1 MSEGR
6 AEPVWFGPSEA
17 PLFGLLNMPEGPVR
31 AAVVLCPPLGREYT
45 NSYSTFA
52 ELAARLALNGLAV
65 LRFDYRSTG
74 DSFDRVGASEDGPG
88 FVRDVSLA
96 VELVRSLGASRLA
109 LVGMRIGGNFAR
121 QYCTSEPVDA
131 LVLWDPCP
139 NGRTFL
145 REQRLLA
152 LLASV
157 DGASPDALDLPGL
170 ELTAEMAEE
179 IGAVDR
185 TTDSRGSGG
194 NLAGD
199 VLLLTRLGRE
209 DGPSATFDLGR
220 AQHMEVPGQPELL
233 DVQSPDQ
240 VVPSEGIETV
250 ATWLDKVMPR
260 DALPV
265 SLPAAGEVTVVS
277 SQSSRFGGGPDGEPV
292 AVRERAVRLG
302 PLGLFGIETEPAV
315 IAGSGPTCVFFSVAN
330 EHRIGPGRLW
340 VGLSRSLAGAGLR
353 SVRVDVNGFGDS
365 PSRDGQGLPPVHSVL
380 AIDDVLESAR
390 AVSPDDPGNVVLF
403 GLCSSGY
410 QILEAALSLSPQGVC
425 PLNPALV
432 FEPPEMA
439 SRGRM
444 DARRRFCL
452 PESGLVNAASEKQPI
467 QWVKRRFPKL
477 LSSVRRDL
485 RIVGWRLRSAFG
497 LLQNRPGERIQEL
510 AESGTDVLLICG
522 PSEIKP
528 FIETGLRAERTGRP
542 GTRLKVEVLPSLQ
555 HSLLSRSDRD
565 EVAKMIIDHVRSQF
579 QSRGEATE
587 PDMAGRGHR
596 GRAGHPQRG

>member
-1 MSEGR
+1 VSEGR

-199 VLLLTRLGRE
+199 VGALREKRVQLVDECLAAAEQRDVAGRIVLR
-209 DGPSATFDLGR
+209 GPG
-220 AQHMEVPGQPELL
+220 
-233 DVQSPDQ
+233 
-240 VVPSEGIETV
+240 
-250 ATWLDKVMPR
+250 
-260 DALPV
+260 ALPRV
-265 SLPAAGEVTVVS
+265 GFGEIAPPL
-277 SQSSRFGGGPDGEPV
+277 GGPG
-292 AVRERAVRLG
+292 
-302 PLGLFGIETEPAV
+302 
-315 IAGSGPTCVFFSVAN
+315 
-330 EHRIGPGRLW
+330 
-340 VGLSRSLAGAGLR
+340 
-353 SVRVDVNGFGDS
+353 
-365 PSRDGQGLPPVHSVL
+365 
-380 AIDDVLESAR
+380 
-390 AVSPDDPGNVVLF
+390 
-403 GLCSSGY
+403 
-410 QILEAALSLSPQGVC
+410 
-425 PLNPALV
+425 
-432 FEPPEMA
+432 
-439 SRGRM
+439 
-444 DARRRFCL
+444 
-452 PESGLVNAASEKQPI
+452 
-467 QWVKRRFPKL
+467 
-477 LSSVRRDL
+477 
-485 RIVGWRLRSAFG
+485 
-497 LLQNRPGERIQEL
+497 
-510 AESGTDVLLICG
+510 
-522 PSEIKP
+522 
-528 FIETGLRAERTGRP
+528 
-542 GTRLKVEVLPSLQ
+542 
-555 HSLLSRSDRD
+555 
-565 EVAKMIIDHVRSQF
+565 
-579 QSRGEATE
+579 
-587 PDMAGRGHR
+587 
-596 GRAGHPQRG
+596 